1 MDPLQITAYTTVS
14 AAGDGKEA
22 LQSALLEGKGGLQPN
37 DFGHAPLDTW
47 IGRVADLEN
56 RPLDEGERQFE
67 CRNNRL
73 ALMALRQDGFLTA
86 VKSLKSRVDPTRI
99 GLFLGTSTS
108 GILSTEQA
116 YLELRKRGRWPAGYH
131 FKGSH
136 DLFSATQFVRQK
148 LGLKGPAFSIST
160 ACSSSAKVFCDA
172 HRFISTGLSD
182 AAIVGGVDTLCL
194 TTLFGFNSLELVS
207 RQPCRPFDQKR
218 DGISIGEAAGFMILE
233 KNSTTH
239 SGVALLGYGE
249 SSDAYHIST
258 PRPDGAGARLA
269 MEQALNRADLTVDEI
284 DYINLHGT
292 ATPSNDRA
300 EANSINRL
308 FPSST
313 PCSSTKGWTGHTLGA
328 AGITESIIACLA
340 IEAGFIPGTLNTQSP
355 DPTLGLNIQRST
367 TTEPVNRVLSNS
379 FGFGGSNCSL
389 LFGRTSC

>member
-56 RPLDEGERQFE
+56 RPLDEGDRQFE

-73 ALMALRQDGFLTA
+73 ALMALQQDGFLTA
-86 VKSLKSRVDPTRI
+86 VESLKSRVDPTRI

-116 YLELRKRGRWPAGYH
+116 YLELRKSGRWPAGYH

-136 DLFSATQFVRQK
+136 DLFSATQFVRMK

-172 HRFISTGLSD
+172 HRFISTGLCD

-207 RQPCRPFDQKR
+207 GQPCRPFDQNR
-218 DGISIGEAAGFMILE
+218 DGISIGEAAGFMVLE
-233 KNSTTH
+233 KNSTTD

-269 MEQALNRADLTVDEI
+269 MEQALNRAELTVDEI

-355 DPTLGLNIQRST
+355 DPTLGLNIQRAT
-367 TTEPVNRVLSNS
+367 TIEPVTRVLSNS

-389 LFGRTSC
+389 LFGRISC